1 MKGFNFHS
9 AKNVKEAKK
18 LASGKSAFLA
28 GGMTTIPAMKLRLA
42 SYSDI
47 IDIKNIKD
55 LSGIKVSSKSLRIG
69 ATTKHAEVA
78 TSKEVKKTISSLA
91 HLADGIGDPQV
102 RNRGTIG
109 GSIANN
115 DPAADYPAACLAL
128 NAIIHTS
135 DRKIDADKF
144 FKGMFETALK
154 KGELIKA
161 VEFQVPNKS
170 CYVKFPNPASRYAIV
185 GIYIAKYK
193 KEVNVAVTGV
203 ESVVFRCKKFESAL
217 KSNFSSSALDSVKFN
232 SSGFNSDIH
241 ASSDYRAHLVK
252 VLAKKAVA
260 GCK

>member
-1 MKGFNFHS
+1 MKDFNFHS
-9 AKNVKEAKK
+9 AKNIKEAQK
-18 LASGKSAFLA
+18 LASGKSVFLA

-47 IDIKNIKD
+47 IDIKGIKD

-78 TSKEVKKTISSLA
+78 ASKEVKKSITSLA
-91 HLADGIGDPQV
+91 LLADGIGDPQV

-115 DPAADYPAACLAL
+115 DPAADYPSACLAL
-128 NAIIHTS
+128 NATIHTS
-135 DRKIDADKF
+135 NRKIDADKF

-154 KGELIKA
+154 KGELIQT
-161 VEFQVPNKS
+161 VEFHVPNKS
-170 CYVKFPNPASRYAIV
+170 CYAKFPNPASRYAIV
-185 GIYIAKYK
+185 GVYVAKFK
-193 KEVNVAVTGV
+193 KEVRVAITGV
-203 ESVVFRCKKFESAL
+203 ESCVFRCKKLEDVLS
-217 KSNFSSSALDSVKFN
+217 SNFSPTAIDSVN
-232 SSGFNSDIH
+232 ISSKGFNTDIH
-241 ASSDYRAHLVK
+241 ASAEYRAHLIS